1 MLNTFMLVMTI
12 WTNDGQQ
19 DIALAFNM
27 SWHDC
32 DEIAYYIEQGL
43 NDNADVFC
51 ELEGVSE

>member
-1 MLNTFMLVMTI
+1 MRNTFMLVMTI

-27 SWHDC
+27 SGHDC

>member
-1 MLNTFMLVMTI
+1 MFSTFMLVMTI

-19 DIALAFNM
+19 DIALALNM

-51 ELEGVSE
+51 ELEGVSQ